1 MFILRMH
8 YSCFCYLTEGT
19 RQRKA
24 SNTGVRVFVSVDF
37 LLIYFFIGKFS
48 QALKQSLSIILAIA
62 QTAKDRVPVNI
73 L

>member
-1 MFILRMH
+1 MCN
-8 YSCFCYLTEGT
+8 SKFC
-19 RQRKA
+19 R
-24 SNTGVRVFVSVDF
+24 VRVFVSVDF